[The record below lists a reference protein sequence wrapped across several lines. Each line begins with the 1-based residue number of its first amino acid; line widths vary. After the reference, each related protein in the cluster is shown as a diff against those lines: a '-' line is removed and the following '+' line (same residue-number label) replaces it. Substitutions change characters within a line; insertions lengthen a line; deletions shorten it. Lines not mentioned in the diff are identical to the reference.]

1 MSYKEDPRDAAL
13 RKLSFRARTEK
24 EIRDFL
30 AEKEFTEEEIEDTVS
45 FLKEYDYLN
54 DERYCRQYYI
64 YSRSKG
70 KALYRIIQELKQ
82 KGISS
87 SVSKNV
93 IDDMENDAEYEGKL
107 VDDREAALKVGLKM
121 TRAQKNEN
129 KPIDEKFLA
138 KVGRRLMSLGYSS
151 GTCYFVI
158 GKIRNYEKD

>member
-1 MSYKEDPRDAAL
+1 MSYREDSREAAL

-30 AEKEFTEEEIEDTVS
+30 AEKEFAGEEIEDTVA

-64 YSRSKG
+64 YGRSKG
-70 KALYRIIQELKQ
+70 KALFRIIRELEQ
-82 KGISS
+82 KGIPS
-87 SVSKNV
+87 SVSKNA
-93 IDDMENDAEYEGKL
+93 IDDMENDAEYESQL

-121 TRAQKNEN
+121 AQAQKSDN
-129 KPIDEKFLA
+129 KPVDEKFLA
-138 KVGRRLMSLGYSS
+138 RVGRRLMSLGYSS

-158 GKIRNYEKD
+158 GKIKDYGKD